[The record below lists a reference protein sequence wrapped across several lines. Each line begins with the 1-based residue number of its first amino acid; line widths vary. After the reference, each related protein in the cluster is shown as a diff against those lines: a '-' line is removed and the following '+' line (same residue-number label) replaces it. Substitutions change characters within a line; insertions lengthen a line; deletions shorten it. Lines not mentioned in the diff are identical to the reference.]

1 MDQFR
6 PENLRNKKGEKIV
19 DAIKKIILKL
29 IILVFFVMPS
39 LAQEDGDPVSIGTY
53 RILQSQVLN
62 EDRTLLINLPQ
73 GYDETTNSYPVLYIL
88 YGGQPQGYYAE
99 AVHIVDRL
107 NEASRIPDM
116 IIVGVKSTDRYR
128 DCLPINRNG
137 EPGGADNFLK
147 FFIEE
152 LIPFVDQSYRT
163 KDFRI
168 LLGPQAGA
176 AFSVYA
182 LMEDPELFRVNIA
195 TNPFWIRASR
205 EFILTKANDFFCEE
219 GLLDNF
225 LFITTNTS
233 GDTEATMEYLQ
244 KFTSVIEKGKKRD
257 FAFILNQLE
266 NREVGII
273 TSPGLKKGLETFFE
287 EYKFPMEIQIDG
299 LEDLKRYYQNLSQN
313 YGYEVDIPEFT
324 LIRQGDKL
332 EERDKLEEAKI
343 LYEYV
348 VEKYPHDL
356 NSYARLADLHRRWG
370 NYNLAIQYYE
380 QCLERR
386 KMPFIERQLTSLK
399 SYLNESAAYAVEK
412 AINNSGIDAGI
423 TKFQEL
429 KSDGWNKLVF
439 NEDDF
444 NSLGYSL
451 ITRGMINAAIE
462 VFKMNVEMNPQSANA
477 YDSVAEAYMKSSN
490 KEKAILYYEKVLEL
504 DPGNENAK
512 TMLKKLKK

>member
-1 MDQFR
+1 M
-6 PENLRNKKGEKIV
+6 N
-19 DAIKKIILKL
+19 AIERIIITLMTL
-29 IILVFFVMPS
+29 AVFVIPTS
-39 LAQEDGDPVSIGTY
+39 AQEDGDPVSIGTY
-53 RILQSQVLN
+53 RILQSKVLN
-62 EDRTLLINLPQ
+62 ESRTLLINLPQ

-88 YGGQPQGYYAE
+88 YGGQPQGYFAE
-99 AVHIVDRL
+99 AVHIVARL

-116 IIVGVKSTDRYR
+116 IIVGVKNTDRYR

-182 LMEDPELFRVNIA
+182 LMENPELFRVNIV
-195 TNPFWIRASR
+195 TNPFWIRANR
-205 EFILTKANDFFCEE
+205 EYMLTKANDFFGKE
-219 GLLDNF
+219 GSLDNF
-225 LFITTNTS
+225 LFITNNTS
-233 GDTEATMEYLQ
+233 SDNEATMEYLR
-244 KFTSVIEKGKKRD
+244 KFTAIVEEGKKRD
-257 FAFILNQLE
+257 FTLILNPLE
-266 NREVGII
+266 KREAGII
-273 TSPGLKKGLETFFE
+273 SSPGLKKGFETFFE
-287 EYKFPMEIQIDG
+287 AHKFPKEIEIDG
-299 LEDLKRYYQNLSQN
+299 LEDLKQYYQNLSQN

-324 LIRQGDKL
+324 LIRQGGGL

-348 VEKYPHDL
+348 IEKYPHDL

-370 NYNLAIQYYE
+370 NYNLSIKYYE

-399 SYLNESAAYAVEK
+399 SYINESAAYAVEK

-423 TKFQEL
+423 AKFQEL
-429 KSDGWNKLVF
+429 KSDDQNKLVF
-439 NEDDF
+439 SENDF
-444 NSLGYSL
+444 NTLGYNF

-462 VFKMNVEMNPQSANA
+462 VFKMNVEMNSQSANA
-477 YDSVAEAYMKSSN
+477 NDSLAEAYMKSGN
-490 KEKAILYYEKVLEL
+490 KEKAILYYKKVLEL
-504 DPGNENAK
+504 DPDNENAK

>member
-19 DAIKKIILKL
+19 DAIKKTIMKL

-53 RILQSQVLN
+53 RKFHSKTLN
-62 EDRTLLINLPQ
+62 EDRTLLVNLPR

-88 YGGQPQGYYAE
+88 YGGNPQGYFAE
-99 AVHIVDRL
+99 AVHIVERL

-116 IIVGVKSTDRYR
+116 IIVGVKSADRYR

-195 TNPFWIRASR
+195 TNPFWIRANR
-205 EFILTKANDFFCEE
+205 EYMLTKTNDFFSKE
-219 GLLDNF
+219 GSLDNF
-225 LFITTNTS
+225 LFMTSNTS
-233 GDTEATMEYLQ
+233 GDNDTTMEYLQ
-244 KFTSVIEKGKKRD
+244 KFKTAVEKGKKRN
-257 FAFILNQLE
+257 FTLTINQLQK
-266 NREVGII
+266 REVGII
-273 TSPGLKKGLETFFE
+273 SSPGLRKGLETFFQ
-287 EYKFPMEIQIDG
+287 EYRFPAEIQIDG
-299 LEDLKRYYQNLSQN
+299 LEDLKQYYQNLSQK

-324 LIRQGDKL
+324 LVRQGDKL

-343 LYEYV
+343 VFEYI

-370 NYNLAIQYYE
+370 NYDLAIQYYE
-380 QCLERR
+380 QSLERR
-386 KMPFIERQLTSLK
+386 RMPFIEGRLNSLK
-399 SYLNESAAYAVEK
+399 KYLNESAVYAVEK
-412 AINNSGIDAGI
+412 AITNSGIDAGI
-423 TKFQEL
+423 AKFQAL
-429 KSDGWNKLVF
+429 KSEDQ
-439 NEDDF
+439 NELIFSENDF
-444 NSLGYSL
+444 NSLGYNL

-462 VFKMNVEMNPQSANA
+462 VFEMNVKMNPQSANA
-477 YDSVAEAYMKSSN
+477 YDSLAEAYMKSGN

-504 DPGNENAK
+504 DPDNENAK